1 MQARAQLAEKDALMT
16 LELDRQF
23 DGAQEFLESVQAQ
36 LKVPVDARNAF
47 NEATQ
52 LYKQNDKWDQAAA
65 QFLKAIKAGH
75 NESARCH
82 LYRGSCF

>member
-1 MQARAQLAEKDALMT
+1 MT

-47 NEATQ
+47 NKATQ
-52 LYKQNDKWDQAAA
+52 LYKQSDKWD
-65 QFLKAIKAGH
+65 KAER
-75 NESARCH
+75 N
-82 LYRGSCF
+82 F